1 MRTIEAQHSELP
13 DSVSVLAHTIG
24 NTNWWSSPVI
34 LRCKHSEQTSMP
46 LKDSAVGLEQT
57 SRAGLHERA
66 PGRDRMGNG
75 APAHPLGQPEQR
87 LGLEVLSLD
96 GGKRPVEVEESL
108 PEAVPPALGVEE
120 LPIEVEDQSVEVEA
134 ASVEVEKQSVE
145 LSARLPGQ
153 PPPAGRHQERYRPR
167 CRFNQALHHSGVR
180 NSSSMKLSTM
190 C

>member
-1 MRTIEAQHSELP
+1 VSDRAVEVPVRTIEAQHSELP
-13 DSVSVLAHTIG
+13 DSVSVLGHTIG

-57 SRAGLHERA
+57 AGAGLHQRA

-96 GGKRPVEVEESL
+96 GGKRPVEVEENSNFRL
-108 PEAVPPALGVEE
+108 KSRTSPLKSRR
-120 LPIEVEDQSVEVEA
+120 LQLKWRS
-134 ASVEVEKQSVE
+134 SR
-145 LSARLPGQ
+145 LS
-153 PPPAGRHQERYRPR
+153 
-167 CRFNQALHHSGVR
+167 
-180 NSSSMKLSTM
+180 
-190 C
+190 